1 MTSTIPYKVVMQSN
15 GRKLP
20 KKYYLFLLFTLFLVS
35 LLTAIDH
42 FEIDIPSNILL
53 LSRWLFIV
61 ALIVYAIYKK
71 SLTTWILISMIVG
84 AEFGHDLPH
93 IAVKMQVVSM
103 IFLRLIKTIIAPLI
117 FATLVVGIAG
127 HSNLNQVGRMGWKS
141 LLYFEIVSTI
151 ALFIGLLAINISKAG
166 IGVKVPEIVN
176 QTTVPV
182 VTPSSG
188 FDLILHIFPENIAKS
203 VYEGQVL
210 QIVVFSI
217 IFGIAVA
224 MIKDRYRNPMLRFTE
239 SLAETMFKFT
249 QLIMY
254 FAPFA
259 VFAAIAYSIGHM
271 GLEILFNLLKLLATL
286 YVSLI
291 VFLLVVLLPIAL
303 LFKIPVKR
311 FIKAVSEPVVIAFA
325 TTSSESALPI
335 AMERMEEFGVPRKIV
350 AFVMPTGY
358 SFNLD
363 GTTLYLSLAT
373 IFVAQISG
381 IHLSLEKQLLI
392 VFTLMLTSKGVAG
405 VPRASLVILLGT
417 AASFG
422 LPAWPIYIILGID
435 ELMDMAR
442 TSVNVLGNCLAT
454 AVIARWEGEFNPA
467 SDENST
473 ISVTNLA

>member
-1 MTSTIPYKVVMQSN
+1 MTPMTSPDIGKNKTKVSKVPRRYM
-15 GRKLP
+15 
-20 KKYYLFLLFTLFLVS
+20 LLM
-35 LLTAIDH
+35 
-42 FEIDIPSNILL
+42 L
-53 LSRWLFIV
+53 LSLFVVSFLTICNQYEIISVDKTVLMVVRWFAIAVIV
-61 ALIVYAIYKK
+61 GYAIFKR
-71 SLTTWILISMIVG
+71 SLTTWILISMILG
-84 AEFGHDLPH
+84 AEFGHDLPQ

-127 HSNLNQVGRMGWKS
+127 HSNLKQVGRMGWKS

-176 QTTVPV
+176 QTNVSSVPV
-182 VTPSSG
+182 TTG
-188 FDLILHIFPENIAKS
+188 TDLILHIFPENIAKS

-224 MIKDRYRNPMLRFTE
+224 MIKDKYKSPMLRFTE

-271 GLEILFNLLKLLATL
+271 GLDILLNLFKLLATL
-286 YVSLI
+286 YVSLV
-291 VFLLVVLLPIAL
+291 VFIIVVLLPVAL
-303 LFKIPVKR
+303 LFRIPLRR

-335 AMERMEEFGVPRKIV
+335 AMERMEELGVPRKIV

-381 IHLSLEKQLLI
+381 IHLPIEKQLLI

-454 AVIARWEGEFNPA
+454 VVIARWEGEFNPTTDPVVRA
-467 SDENST
+467 
-473 ISVTNLA
+473 L